1 MTFILCD
8 SMIVSRD
15 YLPEHRIKDGK
26 ITKNHP
32 GLGTDEI
39 MQEKIVD
46 LEQQKRFLVEI
57 DRLHKKEFQKLKS
70 RLSNITEKYRREK
83 TINKELQKDK
93 KFLQHEVIL
102 RNTDQ
107 KKKFLLFLAAMP
119 LVLTVFLGYYISD
132 SVNEQ
137 SSLQTTYVIENLRGD
152 IIDTWKM
159 WKLSPGTPL
168 IINIVNSDSFSR
180 EKINIIKDAISSE
193 EEIKIDGAI
202 THKTPKG
209 TKSTYYLGWAGA
221 LKKASK
227 NQDTKFHIPQE
238 MRIIESPSDEGD
250 ILVRLSNYKDGDGNT
265 GFTKSTVNGNEI
277 LKSTITI
284 FDVNNLSDEDLATIT
299 RHELGHALGLAHST
313 DPDDLMSHVIS
324 TEHPYISE
332 CNVQAIIELYNG
344 KIEEGIVCET

>member
-8 SMIVSRD
+8 SMIVSRG
-15 YLPEHRIKDGK
+15 YLSEHRIKDDK
-26 ITKNHP
+26 IAKNHQE
-32 GLGTDEI
+32 LGMDDI
-39 MQEKIVD
+39 IQEKIVD
-46 LEQQKRFLVEI
+46 LEQQKRFLIEI
-57 DRLHKKEFQKLKS
+57 DRLHKKEFQKIKG
-70 RLSNITEKYRREK
+70 RLLNIRKKYRREK
-83 TINKELQKDK
+83 AINKELQKDK
-93 KFLQHEVIL
+93 KFLQYEVIL

-107 KKKFLLFLAAMP
+107 KKRFLLLLVAMS
-119 LVLTVFLGYYISD
+119 LVLTVFLGHYISD
-132 SVNEQ
+132 STNEQ
-137 SSLQTTYVIENLRGD
+137 SNLQTTYIIENLRGD
-152 IIDTWKM
+152 IIDTWKL

-168 IINIVNSDSFSR
+168 TINIVNSDSFSR
-180 EKINIIKDAISSE
+180 EKINIIKNAISSE

-202 THKTPKG
+202 THKIPKG

-227 NQDTKFHIPQE
+227 LQDTKFYIPQE
-238 MRIIESPSDEGD
+238 MKIIESSAGEGD
-250 ILVRLSNYKDGDGNT
+250 ILVSLSNYKDGDGNT

-284 FDVNNLSDEDLATIT
+284 FDVNHLSNKDLATIT

-332 CNVQAIIELYNG
+332 CNIQAIIELYNG

>member
-8 SMIVSRD
+8 SMIVSKS
-15 YLPEHRIKDGK
+15 YLPEHRIKDDK
-26 ITKNHP
+26 VAKNHP
-32 GLGTDEI
+32 ELGMDGI

-46 LEQQKRFLVEI
+46 LEQQKRFLIEI

-70 RLSNITEKYRREK
+70 RLSKIRKKYRREK

-107 KKKFLLFLAAMP
+107 KRRFLLLVAIP
-119 LVLTVFLGYYISD
+119 LVLTVFLGYYIVD
-132 SVNEQ
+132 STDKQ

-168 IINIVNSDSFSR
+168 TVNIINSDSFSR
-180 EKINIIKDAISSE
+180 EKIDIIKNAILSE
-193 EEIKIDGAI
+193 EEIKIDGAV
-202 THKTPKG
+202 THKVPKG
-209 TKSTYYLGWAGA
+209 TKSTYNLGWAGA

-227 NQDTKFHIPQE
+227 QQDTKFYIPQE
-238 MRIIESPSDEGD
+238 MKIIESPSGEGD
-250 ILVRLSNYKDGDGNT
+250 ILVRLANYKDGDGNT
-265 GFTKSTVNGNEI
+265 GFTKSTVSGNEI
-277 LKSTITI
+277 LKSAITI
-284 FDVNNLSDEDLATIT
+284 FDVNQLSNEDLATIT

-313 DPDDLMSHVIS
+313 DPNDLMSHVIS

-332 CNVQAIIELYNG
+332 CNVQAIIELYDG
-344 KIEEGIVCET
+344 KTEERIVCEI